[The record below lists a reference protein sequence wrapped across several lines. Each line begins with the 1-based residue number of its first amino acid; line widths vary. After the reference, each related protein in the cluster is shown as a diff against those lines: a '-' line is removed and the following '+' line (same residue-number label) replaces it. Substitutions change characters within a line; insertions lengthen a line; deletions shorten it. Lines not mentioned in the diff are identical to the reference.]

1 MVGSARSE
9 AASPLLCK
17 TIPVGPD
24 SETKF
29 DEPWEARAF
38 AIIVRLAQD
47 GHFEWSEWVEC
58 FSGEVAADTAIEAA
72 GGVPRSYY
80 EQWLDAAEK
89 LMIAKGVTNEAQ
101 LRARRFAAGSVG
113 PTNVMK

>member
-1 MVGSARSE
+1 MPMQAEVQ
-9 AASPLLCK
+9 SPLLCK
-17 TIPVGPD
+17 GLPIGPD
-24 SETKF
+24 NDVRF
-29 DEPWEARAF
+29 NEPWEAKVF
-38 AIIVRLAQD
+38 AIIVRLTQD

-58 FSGEVAADTAIEAA
+58 FSREVAAETAVEAS
-72 GGVPRSYY
+72 GGVPRPYY

-89 LMIAKGVTNEAQ
+89 LLISKGVTNKEQ